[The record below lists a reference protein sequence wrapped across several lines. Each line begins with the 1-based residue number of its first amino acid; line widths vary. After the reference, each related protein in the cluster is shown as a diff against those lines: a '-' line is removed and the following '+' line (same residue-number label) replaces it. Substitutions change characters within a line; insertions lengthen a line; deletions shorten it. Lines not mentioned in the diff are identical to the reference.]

1 MTERQAPRPILWQ
14 VLTPLMVALV
24 PRMRGWMSN
33 GRNIGLKRWIFRC
46 FTDPYTNFRTD
57 TFEATSIDGLR
68 FVGTLKGVSQRI
80 LYHFGIFE
88 PNMSAFLREHLH
100 PGDVYLDVGANI
112 GYFSIYGAR
121 LVGPTGS
128 VVAVEAAPATFV
140 ALQASLQRNGATN
153 VRAINEAAFDS
164 VSTLSL
170 FTVEDE
176 ENPGG
181 ASVVKAVGPPIAE
194 VPARPLA
201 DMLTADE
208 IARTRVVKIDIE
220 GAEGQAV
227 AGLLPVLPQMPHDVQ
242 FVVEVQP
249 DTRAGVVE
257 QFTTAG
263 LKLRVMPNPLRP
275 IDYAHEGFE
284 YLIFS
289 R

>member
-1 MTERQAPRPILWQ
+1 
-14 VLTPLMVALV
+14 MVALV

-208 IARTRVVKIDIE
+208 IARTRGRPGRRGSAA
-220 GAEGQAV
+220 GAAADAARRAIRRRSTARHARGRGGAIHRRRPK
-227 AGLLPVLPQMPHDVQ
+227 AARDA
-242 FVVEVQP
+242 QP
-249 DTRAGVVE
+249 
-257 QFTTAG
+257 TAT
-263 LKLRVMPNPLRP
+263 
-275 IDYAHEGFE
+275 H
-284 YLIFS
+284 
-289 R
+289 